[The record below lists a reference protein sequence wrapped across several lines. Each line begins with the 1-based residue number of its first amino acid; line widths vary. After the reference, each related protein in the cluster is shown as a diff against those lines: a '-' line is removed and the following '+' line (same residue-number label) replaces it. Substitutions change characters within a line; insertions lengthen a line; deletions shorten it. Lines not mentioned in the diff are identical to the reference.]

1 MEIQMRDK
9 GWEIAGVLGR
19 IIVLQNSRSSEG
31 QDLFDSVWR
40 EKKELG
46 VMFKFKHGPES
57 QPVMS

>member
-1 MEIQMRDK
+1 MRDK

-19 IIVLQNSRSSEG
+19 IIVLRNSRSSEG
-31 QDLFDSVWR
+31 QENLFDSVWR